1 MFKPFSP
8 RTQEVETPL
17 EATAR
22 QYARAGWHVTSRVT
36 NSIILEK
43 GERDPQ
49 TVRLTANA
57 DGQVQIDGPEL
68 AAFSMD
74 GRMRAWLLLL
84 AMLIAAFAVAWALGF
99 FR

>member
-1 MFKPFSP
+1 MFRPFGTRP
-8 RTQEVETPL
+8 AEAETPL

-36 NSIILEK
+36 HSIILEK
-43 GERDPQ
+43 TERDPQ
-49 TVRLTANA
+49 TVRLTENM
-57 DGQVQIDGPEL
+57 DGQVQVDGPAL
-68 AAFSMD
+68 AAFTLD

-84 AMLIAAFAVAWALGF
+84 VMLVAAFAVAWALGF